1 MKYQVCVVSG
11 TRADYGPLR
20 PLLIRLRDCPEI
32 ELTIAATGSHLSAA
46 FGGTGEE
53 LTRDGFA
60 YDSVPI
66 PLEDDSKAGMARA
79 TGAALAPL
87 PIISPPTVLIFWW
100 CWATVMRSS
109 PQPSPPT
116 SPASPSRIFPAAT

>member
-79 TGAALAPL
+79 TGAALSAFADYFSAHRPDL
-87 PIISPPTVLIFWW
+87 LVVLGDRYEIL
-100 CWATVMRSS
+100 AG
-109 PQPSPPT
+109 PSPPT

>member
-1 MKYQVCVVSG
+1 MKHQVCVVSG

-60 YDSVPI
+60 YDSVPF
-66 PLEDDSKAGMARA
+66 PLDDDSKAGMTRA
-79 TGAALAPL
+79 TGAPL
-87 PIISPPTVLIFWW
+87 PTISPPAVPIFWW
-100 CWATVMRSS
+100 CWGIVMRSS
-109 PQPSPPT
+109 PQPSPRTFPV
-116 SPASPSRIFPAAT
+116 SPSRIFPAAM

>member
-66 PLEDDSKAGMARA
+66 PLEELPNTIS
-79 TGAALAPL
+79 APL
-87 PIISPPTVLIFWW
+87 
-100 CWATVMRSS
+100 R
-109 PQPSPPT
+109 
-116 SPASPSRIFPAAT
+116 AAR